1 MREME
6 KVEKMWNNI
15 QAILKKYQEIISYL
29 FWGVATTCV
38 SWGSYSLFAKG
49 LDTSIIVANIL
60 SWICAVLFAYLTNK
74 LFVFHSYSWKPDYLF
89 REFTLFLSARLG
101 TGALEIIFV
110 PLLVRLGLNQTIF
123 GVKGAVSKVL
133 VSFLVVILN
142 YVFSKLF
149 IFKSQPQ
156 EQK

>member
-1 MREME
+1 
-6 KVEKMWNNI
+6 MWNKI
-15 QAILKKYQEIISYL
+15 QTLLNKYQEIISYL

-38 SWGSYSLFAKG
+38 SWGTYSIFAKG
-49 LDTSIIVANIL
+49 MDASIAVANAL
-60 SWICAVLFAYLTNK
+60 SWICAVLFAYFTNK
-74 LFVFHSYSWKPDYLF
+74 LFVFHSYSWKPKYLF
-89 REFTLFLSARLG
+89 REFMLFLSARIG

-110 PLLVRLGLNQTIF
+110 PLLVHFGLDQTIL

-149 IFKSQPQ
+149 IFKPQ
-156 EQK
+156 TKEEA